1 MYLYVLRYSGGVGE
15 RKRAGGGGC
24 SCLLE
29 RATPPQKKNNY
40 AFKILNTFASS
51 PRIDLKEFHCF
62 VFARVEKFQI
72 LLFHIFQAGVGVG
85 VNLVQNH
92 EI

>member
-15 RKRAGGGGC
+15 REIWGWGVGC

-29 RATPPQKKNNY
+29 RATLPPPKKNNY
-40 AFKILNTFASS
+40 AFKILNTSASS

-72 LLFHIFQAGVGVG
+72 LLFI
-85 VNLVQNH
+85 
-92 EI
+92 